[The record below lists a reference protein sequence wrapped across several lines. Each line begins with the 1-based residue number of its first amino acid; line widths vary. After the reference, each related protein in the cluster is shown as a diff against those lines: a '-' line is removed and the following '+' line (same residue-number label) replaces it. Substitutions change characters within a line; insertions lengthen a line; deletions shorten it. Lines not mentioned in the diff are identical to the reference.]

1 MDQYK
6 DSENKTNKQK
16 YIYIYRSIVIKNRDE
31 IIFIKD
37 LYQEVISKKITKIIR
52 FYKYIKKHYLKTTN

>member
-1 MDQYK
+1 MDQYE
-6 DSENKTNKQK
+6 DSENKK
-16 YIYIYRSIVIKNRDE
+16 IYIYRSIVIENRDE

-52 FYKYIKKHYLKTTN
+52 FYKYTKKHYLKTTN